1 MSLQKLITTVIMQVF
16 KKRVQKHMQT
26 RSALS
31 QMTNLNAHKIS

>member
-1 MSLQKLITTVIMQVF
+1 
-16 KKRVQKHMQT
+16 MQT